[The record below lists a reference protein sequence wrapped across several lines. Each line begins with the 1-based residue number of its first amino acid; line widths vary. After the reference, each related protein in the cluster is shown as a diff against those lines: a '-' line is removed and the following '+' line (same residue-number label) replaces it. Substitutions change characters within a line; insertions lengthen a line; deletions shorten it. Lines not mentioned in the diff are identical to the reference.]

1 MRRPAL
7 SCLSEEADDASAAPR
22 ENNLFRL
29 LSRLYDEAAW
39 RRRQWYARR
48 PDARRRLSRPVISV
62 GALAAGGSG
71 KTPVTALVAE
81 TLVAM
86 GERPAILSRGYGR
99 ADAVDGVVVVRDPER
114 VVGTLA
120 TAGDEPWMLA
130 QALDGVAVLV
140 AADRYLAGCLAETH
154 FGVTVHLLDDGF
166 QHFQLERGTDLLVVS
181 SADLDDPV
189 VLPSGRL
196 RERLSTARFADA
208 VLVVDVADDQQ
219 ASVAERLGLRRCFA
233 VRRHVGAAA
242 VVGPHPASGQC
253 DPGARVIAV
262 AGIARPERFFG
273 DVRAAGFDLAH
284 TLVFR
289 DHHRYSTR
297 DAVRIQAEART
308 ARAQAIL
315 TTEKDHVRL
324 QRWLPFDPPLATMP
338 LTLGVEPDDEF
349 QAFLADRIAAERTSV
364 A

>member
-1 MRRPAL
+1 M
-7 SCLSEEADDASAAPR
+7 SAAPR
-22 ENNLFRL
+22 ENTLFRL

-39 RRRQWYARR
+39 RRRRWYDRR
-48 PDARRRLSRPVISV
+48 PEARRRLSRPVISV

-71 KTPVTALVAE
+71 KTPLTAHVAE

-86 GERPAILSRGYGR
+86 GERPAVLSRGYGR
-99 ADAVDGVVVVRDPER
+99 AEAVDGVVVVRDLER
-114 VVGTLA
+114 VVGDLS

-140 AADRYLAGCLAETH
+140 AADRYLAGRLAETH
-154 FGVTVHLLDDGF
+154 LGVTVHLLDDGF

-181 SADLDDPV
+181 PADLDDPV
-189 VLPSGRL
+189 VLPAGRL
-196 RERLSTARFADA
+196 RERMATARYADA
-208 VLVVDVADDQQ
+208 VLVVDATDDQR
-219 ASVAERLGLRRCFA
+219 ASVAERLGLARCFG

-242 VVGPHPASGQC
+242 VAGPHLEAGQL

-289 DHHRYSTR
+289 DHYRYLPR
-297 DAVRIQAEART
+297 DAARIQAEARS
-308 ARAQAIL
+308 ARAHAIL
-315 TTEKDHVRL
+315 TTEKDHVRFQAL
-324 QRWLPFDPPLATMP
+324 LPFEPPLATMS
-338 LTLGVEPDDEF
+338 LTLGIEPADEF
-349 QAFLADRIAAERTSV
+349 RAFLADRLTAERTS
-364 A
+364 AA